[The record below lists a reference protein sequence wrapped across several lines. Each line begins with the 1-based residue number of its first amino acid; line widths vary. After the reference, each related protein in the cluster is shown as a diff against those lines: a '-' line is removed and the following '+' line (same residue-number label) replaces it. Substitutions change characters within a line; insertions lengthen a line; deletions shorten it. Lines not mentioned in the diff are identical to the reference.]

1 MALNLHP
8 ATLQYVRR
16 VTTESMFWD
25 RRHENLYIILC
36 FSSDPRPPYDFLSFT
51 YSIPQR
57 TATMLIRQSCD
68 GTIHHARQLGEYALR
83 MRACEAQWA
92 HPLVAPAILL
102 QVQFALSERAVA
114 DNDKDATAL
123 EHDVE
128 RMAGFE
134 NLESGLRRSQ
144 SNFSTTSSGPSSPPP
159 KRPTGLIKNAYDVFK
174 KSIKLL
180 DTIKWMERA
189 ISVLLDAGDALDDVH
204 FETRNAMDIK
214 SPGFQSPPG
223 RTNSGFSRARIVEEP
238 MSAHWHEIRQYLE
251 SLQRLCQGL
260 ETDRHMVEVR
270 CKAQIDIVRYH
281 PWH

>member
-1 MALNLHP
+1 
-8 ATLQYVRR
+8 
-16 VTTESMFWD
+16 MFWD

-51 YSIPQR
+51 YSISQR
-57 TATMLIRQSCD
+57 TATMLIRQSYD
-68 GTIHHARQLGEYALR
+68 DTIHDVGHLGEYSQR

-92 HPLVAPAILL
+92 HPLVTPAILL

-114 DNDKDATAL
+114 DCDKYATAL

-134 NLESGLRRSQ
+134 NFESGPRRRQ
-144 SNFSTTSSGPSSPPP
+144 SNFSTTSSSWFSPLP
-159 KRPTGLIKNAYDVFK
+159 KRPTELIKNAYDVFK
-174 KSIKLL
+174 MSIKLL

-189 ISVLLDAGDALDDVH
+189 VSVLLDAGDALDDVYY
-204 FETRNAMDIK
+204 ETKNDMDLP

-223 RTNSGFSRARIVEEP
+223 RTNSGFFRARIVEEP

-251 SLQRLCQGL
+251 SLQRLCQSL
-260 ETDRHMVEVR
+260 ETDRHMLEIR
-270 CKAQIDIVRYH
+270 CKAQIDIVRYR